1 MRRQTPKPELLS
13 PAGSFDALIA
23 AVDAGADAVYFGG
36 SSMNARA
43 FAKNFDAEEM
53 ERAILYCR
61 THGVRAYVTLNTA
74 LTTRELPD
82 ALRYAAFLRE
92 AGVDAVI
99 VSDAGLIHE
108 LHRNLPDL
116 PIHVSTQASVH
127 STAGIDELV
136 ALGASRVVLARELS
150 RESIRSA
157 VERSGAEIEV
167 FVHGALCVCH
177 SGQCL
182 FSSLV
187 GGRSGNRGTCAQPC
201 RLPYGKSYPL
211 SLRDLCLAG
220 AIPDL
225 IELGVSSLK
234 IEGRM
239 KTPGYVHGVTS
250 VYRRLLDEERAAT
263 PEELRYL
270 ARLFSR
276 GGFTDRYYFGRPEAP
291 MTGIRSEEDKQ
302 QTREISQNEYRA
314 TAARISGSCR
324 ISRGAPI
331 SLTLTL
337 AERSVT
343 AVGAVPEDAKTAP
356 LDAAAVSARLRKL
369 GGTPFSLAEAD
380 LAVHLEPGLNL
391 APSALNELRRS
402 AVAALT
408 DTLRRA
414 PLKALAIPKA
424 KRSFPTEPLLSLSFR
439 KAEQMLAVE
448 PDGAIPCERFLS
460 LAEADLHP
468 ELLPDGVTFPAV
480 VTDLET
486 EEVRRMAAAAKA
498 RGVRL
503 ARIENVGQLSLA
515 RELGL
520 IPIGD
525 FRFNITNATA
535 AALWEERGLADCVLS
550 PELPLALAGHIGGRV
565 IVAGRIPLML
575 LERCFIREN
584 AGCDRCDKAALTDRK
599 GISFPL
605 VREYPHRNLLL
616 NSTLTYMG
624 DRKDELLSA
633 GIRRWDFLFT
643 VESPSECRAILDA
656 FVSGKALPF
665 ATRRLPRSY

>member
-1 MRRQTPKPELLS
+1 MKRLSPLPELLS
-13 PAGSFDALIA
+13 PAGSYEAALA
-23 AVDAGADAVYFGG
+23 AIQAGADAIYLGTKSF
-36 SSMNARA
+36 NARA
-43 FAKNFDAEEM
+43 YAQNFDDDA
-53 ERAILYCR
+53 LCR
-61 THGVRAYVTLNTA
+61 IIAYAHAHGVKVYVTLNT
-74 LTTRELPD
+74 LVYDKELSCVTERARVLQQMGAD
-82 ALRYAAFLRE
+82 AL
-92 AGVDAVI
+92 I
-99 VSDAGLIHE
+99 VADLGAIRVLKDKLPELE
-108 LHRNLPDL
+108 LHA
-116 PIHVSTQASVH
+116 STQATVH
-127 STAGIDELV
+127 SSLSADELYS
-136 ALGASRVVLARELS
+136 LGVSRVVLSRELS
-150 RESIRSA
+150 LDNIIKTTALCRPET
-157 VERSGAEIEV
+157 EI
-167 FVHGALCVCH
+167 FLHGALCVCH

-408 DTLRRA
+408 DTLRRS
-414 PLKALAIPKA
+414 PRAIEVPTA

-643 VESPSECRAILDA
+643 IESPSECRAILDA